1 MYQLQFLLLL
11 CSLFHHALQ
20 SILCRASRRIFE
32 KGKSDHVILSP
43 KPSFAHRIKL
53 SSFCGLQ
60 GPHHPAPS
68 NSQVSSLPL
77 TLPSL
82 LTRQPHMPSPPLDY
96 LPASG
101 PSHPLLSV
109 QDYFPPDPHTA
120 VPASHHLG
128 LGKCP
133 PLSRSSLTLQFDQ
146 PPPSPASSTL
156 HGLTCFVCTTLMLP
170 GFPSSVHLFILS
182 RWECQLCKA
191 GALVCL

>member
-11 CSLFHHALQ
+11 FSLFHHALQ

-32 KGKSDHVILSP
+32 KGKSDHIILSP

-82 LTRQPHMPSPPLDY
+82 LTHQPHTPSPLLDY

-109 QDYFPPDPHTA
+109 QDSLPPRSSHCSARFSPSGSREVSPFVKVLPDPA
-120 VPASHHLG
+120 VRPAPAKPCLQHSPRLDLLCWHH
-128 LGKCP
+128 
-133 PLSRSSLTLQFDQ
+133 
-146 PPPSPASSTL
+146 AYAA
-156 HGLTCFVCTTLMLP
+156 
-170 GFPSSVHLFILS
+170 GFPLICSLVHSLPMGMS
-182 RWECQLCKA
+182 
-191 GALVCL
+191 AL